1 MPHHRVGPDLS
12 FLHKEIQPG
21 LDAFGPWLVCLDEQA
36 SHAHIPYTRDILL
49 FATLPVHPH
58 ISVCRDTGRQSPGW
72 RSDWSRERL
81 YGQHGF
87 EGVDRPIHHKQA
99 IMTVVLK
106 TP

>member
-49 FATLPVHPH
+49 FATSTPTHLRVPGHGTS
-58 ISVCRDTGRQSPGW
+58 ISW
-72 RSDWSRERL
+72 M
-81 YGQHGF
+81 
-87 EGVDRPIHHKQA
+87 A
-99 IMTVVLK
+99 
-106 TP
+106 